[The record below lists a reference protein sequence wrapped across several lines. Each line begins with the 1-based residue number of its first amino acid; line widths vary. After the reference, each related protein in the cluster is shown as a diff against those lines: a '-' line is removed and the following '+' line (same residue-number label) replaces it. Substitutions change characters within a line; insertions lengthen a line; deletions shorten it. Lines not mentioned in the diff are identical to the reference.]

1 MGSGRSP
8 CVKSVPS
15 QTCGSNKGLAESNL
29 DKGEIHYTK
38 SQSHRLVSH
47 LQEDRKN
54 TVVSKPENAPVLVIG
69 VALSSVYDV

>member
-1 MGSGRSP
+1 MVTP
-8 CVKSVPS
+8 WI
-15 QTCGSNKGLAESNL
+15 NKGLAESNL

-47 LQEDRKN
+47 LQEDRKKN
-54 TVVSKPENAPVLVIG
+54 TVVSKPENAPVLVID